1 VNVLTWVPI
10 DPNDPE
16 LDHDWVEIN
25 PL

>member
-1 VNVLTWVPI
+1 VLTWVPI